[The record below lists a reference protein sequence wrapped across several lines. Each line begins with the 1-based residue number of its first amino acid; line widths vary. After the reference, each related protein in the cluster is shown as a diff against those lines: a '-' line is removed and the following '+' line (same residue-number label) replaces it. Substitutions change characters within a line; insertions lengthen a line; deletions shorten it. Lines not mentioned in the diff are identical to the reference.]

1 MDDLPLPQEADGCD
15 DIGVIDETKDV
26 IVGSAGFLLGGH
38 VLAQVGDGITSGLHG
53 GRGEGHA
60 AGGLRPDANGVID
73 EVGCEAGIFD
83 LFDGEIP
90 GELVDD
96 GADHLQMSQLLGAN
110 IIEETGDPAVGHGK
124 FLRKVAQAGAQF
136 AIGSAV
142 LAYDDLC
149 GLGVGALDIDRE
161 FQNLIIVPHIQPSQG
176 QGVQPQLQLRLP
188 AAAQG
193 VSGAASL

>member
-1 MDDLPLPQEADGCD
+1 ML
-15 DIGVIDETKDV
+15 
-26 IVGSAGFLLGGH
+26 FLRSRTIGGH
-38 VLAQVGDGITSGLHG
+38 ILAQVGDGITSGLHG

-73 EVGCEAGIFD
+73 EVGCEARIFD

-90 GELVDD
+90 GELVDN

-142 LAYDDLC
+142 
-149 GLGVGALDIDRE
+149 
-161 FQNLIIVPHIQPSQG
+161 
-176 QGVQPQLQLRLP
+176 
-188 AAAQG
+188 
-193 VSGAASL
+193 

>member
-1 MDDLPLPQEADGCD
+1 MDDLPLPQEADGRD

-53 GRGEGHA
+53 GGGEGHA

-90 GELVDD
+90 GELVND

-136 AIGSAV
+136 AIGSA
-142 LAYDDLC
+142 
-149 GLGVGALDIDRE
+149 I
-161 FQNLIIVPHIQPSQG
+161 
-176 QGVQPQLQLRLP
+176 LQKEMHYI
-188 AAAQG
+188 
-193 VSGAASL
+193 

>member
-1 MDDLPLPQEADGCD
+1 MPFSLAAY
-15 DIGVIDETKDV
+15 IIDSIASCFSKR
-26 IVGSAGFLLGGH
+26 LY
-38 VLAQVGDGITSGLHG
+38 
-53 GRGEGHA
+53 
-60 AGGLRPDANGVID
+60 
-73 EVGCEAGIFD
+73 
-83 LFDGEIP
+83 LF
-90 GELVDD
+90 
-96 GADHLQMSQLLGAN
+96 
-110 IIEETGDPAVGHGK
+110 AV
-124 FLRKVAQAGAQF
+124 R
-136 AIGSAV
+136 SAV

>member
-38 VLAQVGDGITSGLHG
+38 ILAQVGDGITSGLHG
-53 GRGEGHA
+53 GGGEGHA

-96 GADHLQMSQLLGAN
+96 GADHLQMSQLIGTTL
-110 IIEETGDPAVGHGK
+110 IVMVGTK
-124 FLRKVAQAGAQF
+124 LNPQ
-136 AIGSAV
+136 
-142 LAYDDLC
+142 
-149 GLGVGALDIDRE
+149 LDIERYLRRCPVAAGRE
-161 FQNLIIVPHIQPSQG
+161 WICSDPMSIYPDPL
-176 QGVQPQLQLRLP
+176 
-188 AAAQG
+188 
-193 VSGAASL
+193 

>member
-1 MDDLPLPQEADGCD
+1 M
-15 DIGVIDETKDV
+15 
-26 IVGSAGFLLGGH
+26 
-38 VLAQVGDGITSGLHG
+38 
-53 GRGEGHA
+53 A

-136 AIGSAV
+136 AVGSAV

>member
-38 VLAQVGDGITSGLHG
+38 ILAQVGDGITGGLHG
-53 GRGEGHA
+53 GGGEGHA

-96 GADHLQMSQLLGAN
+96 GADHLQMSQLYCTLMMDIKKTTERKIAMNTLGKLEQLLLAGEITEDEYKERKEVYVETILEIYCLG
-110 IIEETGDPAVGHGK
+110 IITKEQMYEK
-124 FLRKVAQAGAQF
+124 LN
-136 AIGSAV
+136 
-142 LAYDDLC
+142 
-149 GLGVGALDIDRE
+149 E
-161 FQNLIIVPHIQPSQG
+161 
-176 QGVQPQLQLRLP
+176 
-188 AAAQG
+188 
-193 VSGAASL
+193 

>member
-1 MDDLPLPQEADGCD
+1 MDDLPLPQEADGRD

-90 GELVDD
+90 GELVND
-96 GADHLQMSQLLGAN
+96 GADHLQMSQLLGAQ
-110 IIEETGDPAVGHGK
+110 
-124 FLRKVAQAGAQF
+124 RS
-136 AIGSAV
+136 IG
-142 LAYDDLC
+142 
-149 GLGVGALDIDRE
+149 
-161 FQNLIIVPHIQPSQG
+161 NVPKYQI
-176 QGVQPQLQLRLP
+176 
-188 AAAQG
+188 
-193 VSGAASL
+193 